1 MSKEKSTLPK
11 VYEDFLKDYI
21 KKKGTIKINI
31 NSLIKEIELTEKS
44 FTDNGNM
51 GLTSEYFT
59 ENDVRQK
66 VISKYLGQSNDA
78 NIVIAANS
86 KIFRGKENII
96 AINSKTARAL
106 GFAFGLNLW
115 DNPDA
120 IKCCISNNDQK
131 CKVKVKI
138 TDKISS
144 LNNFVAVSRALAKTL
159 NLGDKEEVELSKFK
173 LAAKRINLDKIDNS
187 YYESSWDDE
196 Y

>member
-59 ENDVRQK
+59 ENDIRQK
-66 VISKYLGQSNDA
+66 VTSKYAGQINDA
-78 NIVIAANS
+78 QFIVMANS
-86 KIFRGKENII
+86 RIFKGKKNII
-96 AINSKTARAL
+96 AVNSKTARAL